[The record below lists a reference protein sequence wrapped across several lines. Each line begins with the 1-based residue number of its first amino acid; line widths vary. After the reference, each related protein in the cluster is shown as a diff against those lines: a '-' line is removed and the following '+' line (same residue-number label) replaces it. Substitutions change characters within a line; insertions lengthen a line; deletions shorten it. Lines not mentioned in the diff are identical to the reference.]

1 MQYPMKSQTMQS
13 LRSIRSMAA
22 RMFARNAYRKP
33 ERAEKWLAIC
43 DRYEAMID
51 NLKRKGAR

>member
-1 MQYPMKSQTMQS
+1 MKSQTQA
-13 LRSIRSMAA
+13 LRSVRSMAA

-51 NLKRKGAR
+51 SLKRKEAR

>member
-1 MQYPMKSQTMQS
+1 MKGQTIQS

>member
-1 MQYPMKSQTMQS
+1 MKLSA

-51 NLKRKGAR
+51 NLKRKGVR